1 MDRGT
6 PNSSQREA
14 DAGAIDARPLL
25 EALGYVAIPLS
36 VLLGPLN
43 PEFFVLF
50 LAASIGVGAVASAL
64 AVLVEVVGFCRYRR
78 PHSIAVLLASGLLEH
93 VGYRQWRALVCWRGL
108 LEYLRGSD
116 GWGEMVRTGF
126 REHDGETAD

>member
-1 MDRGT
+1 M
-6 PNSSQREA
+6 
-14 DAGAIDARPLL
+14 
-25 EALGYVAIPLS
+25 IPLS
-36 VLLGPLN
+36 VLLGLPSL
-43 PEFFVLF
+43 EFFARF
-50 LAASIGVGAVASAL
+50 LAASIGLGAVASAL
-64 AVLVEVVGFCRYRR
+64 AVLVEVIGFRRYRDPR
-78 PHSIAVLLASGLLEH
+78 SVGVLLLGGLLEH